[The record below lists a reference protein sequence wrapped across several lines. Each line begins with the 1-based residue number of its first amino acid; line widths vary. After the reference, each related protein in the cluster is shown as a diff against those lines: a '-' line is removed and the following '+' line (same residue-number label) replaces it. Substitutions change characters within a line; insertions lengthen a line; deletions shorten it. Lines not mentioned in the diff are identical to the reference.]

1 MTEEKFKNKLFS
13 LKPNETAIIFEKQLG
28 FRAGHSTNHEHL
40 ELIDQVCECSDE
52 KNAVIFVDLLKAFD
66 TVDRKILKSY
76 KSMEYVV
83 QKLSFKQKRIY

>member
-40 ELIDQVCECSDE
+40 ELIDQECS
-52 KNAVIFVDLLKAFD
+52 NFC
-66 TVDRKILKSY
+66 
-76 KSMEYVV
+76 
-83 QKLSFKQKRIY
+83 